1 MNDTPT
7 PTDVIAEWSHLTPTM
22 AYSMLSDEAVAGEI
36 IRCLAAAG
44 YRITAVEPERCPTCG
59 SDDRASTA
67 SAWLRSGRGRTGP
80 TSGTTGGEQ

>member
-7 PTDVIAEWSHLTPTM
+7 PTDVIAEWSRLTPTM

-59 SDDRASTA
+59 SPHKGIRLAMFPDCPD
-67 SAWLRSGRGRTGP
+67 AWH
-80 TSGTTGGEQ
+80 TTGGDQ